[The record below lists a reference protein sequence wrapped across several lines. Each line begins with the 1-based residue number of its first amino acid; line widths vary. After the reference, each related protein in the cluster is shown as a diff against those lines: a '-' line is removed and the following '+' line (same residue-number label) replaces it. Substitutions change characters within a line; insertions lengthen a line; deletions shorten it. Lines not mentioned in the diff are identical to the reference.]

1 MITKIKKI
9 VFPED
14 SSSIIRKI
22 LEHHEIRETSREI
35 WEKIKKG
42 EKTKRGEIAK
52 ITKRFAEKKI
62 SEKEFIFCIQKILD
76 ISLDR
81 AKKINQEIQ
90 KKALSLIQKIPYQDK
105 KKERI
110 IISVSKEQLQKENT
124 ASLESKQDKIKKTDI
139 YREIIE

>member
-14 SSSIIRKI
+14 SGSIIRKI

-90 KKALSLIQKIPYQDK
+90 KKVLSLIQKIPYQDK